1 MSISMTNSKLP
12 ANRLLLGAVIAASA
26 TVLANILWAL
36 ASGGTRDALTIIGV
50 LAFATASGLHAYA
63 AYGRKFLVQFASV
76 ALIAT
81 FVIEV
86 LGVAT
91 SFPFGTYE
99 YDAQRLGLSV
109 AGVPLL
115 IPFAWFMMLYP
126 SWLISRDL
134 FKSKYLAI
142 PTGALLMSTWD
153 LYLDPQMVNEGYWV
167 WFIDG
172 TATKVIPLTN
182 FFGWFLS
189 TAVIFALLSVVL
201 KPSRSLVSNAM
212 PYALVLWVWL
222 GSFLVNIVPVSPFFN
237 QPAVAV
243 SGVIGMGI
251 VLIPWSWTLWQRR

>member
-1 MSISMTNSKLP
+1 MAKFRLP
-12 ANRLLLGAVIAASA
+12 SNRLLLGAFIAAIV

-36 ASGGTRDALTIIGV
+36 ASGGTRDLLTIVGV
-50 LAFATASGLHAYA
+50 LAFAAASGLHAYA
-63 AYGRKFLVQFASV
+63 AYGRTFLVRFASV
-76 ALIAT
+76 ALITT

-86 LGVAT
+86 LGVET

-99 YDAQRLGLSV
+99 YDAERLGLSV
-109 AGVPLL
+109 LGVPLL

-134 FKSKYLAI
+134 IKSKYLAI
-142 PTGALLMSTWD
+142 LTGALLMSTWD

-172 TATKVIPLTN
+172 IATKDIPLTN

-189 TAVIFALLSVVL
+189 TAIIFTLLSFVL
-201 KPSRSLVSNAM
+201 KSNKSVVSNAT
-212 PYALVLWVWL
+212 PYSLVLWVWL

-237 QPAVAV
+237 QPAVAI
-243 SGVIGMGI
+243 SGFIGMGI

>member
-12 ANRLLLGAVIAASA
+12 ANRLVLGAVIAASA

-189 TAVIFALLSVVL
+189 TAVIFALLSFVL
-201 KPSRSLVSNAM
+201 KPNRSEVSNAT

>member
-1 MSISMTNSKLP
+1 MSINITNLKLP
-12 ANRLLLGAVIAASA
+12 SNRLLLGAVIAASL
-26 TVLANILWAL
+26 TVLANVLWAL
-36 ASGGTRDALTIIGV
+36 ASGGTRDALTIVGV

-99 YDAQRLGLSV
+99 YDAERLGLSV
-109 AGVPLL
+109 LGVPLL

-142 PTGALLMSTWD
+142 LTGALLMSTWD

-167 WFIDG
+167 WFIDEI
-172 TATKVIPLTN
+172 ATKDIPLTN

-189 TAVIFALLSVVL
+189 TAIIFTLLSFVL
-201 KPSRSLVSNAM
+201 KPNKSVVSNAT
-212 PYALVLWVWL
+212 PYSLVLWVWL

-237 QPAVAV
+237 QPAVAI
-243 SGVIGMGI
+243 SGFIGMGI

>member
-1 MSISMTNSKLP
+1 MTYLKLP
-12 ANRLLLGAVIAASA
+12 SNRFLIGAIIAASI

-36 ASGGTRDALTIIGV
+36 TSNEVRDAFTIVGV
-50 LAFATASGLHAYA
+50 LAFSTASALHAYVA
-63 AYGRKFLVQFASV
+63 NGRVFLIKFLSV

-99 YDAQRLGLSV
+99 YDTERLGISV
-109 AGVPLL
+109 MGVPLL

-126 SWLISRDL
+126 SWIVARDL
-134 FKSKYLAI
+134 TKTNSLAI
-142 PTGALLMSTWD
+142 PIAALLMSTWD
-153 LYLDPQMVNEGYWV
+153 LYLDPQMVNEGYWT
-167 WFIDG
+167 WFIDDQ
-172 TATKVIPLTN
+172 ATKEIPLTN

-189 TAVIFALLSVVL
+189 TAIIFTLLSLIL
-201 KPSRSLVSNAM
+201 KPNQSQISNAT

-237 QPAVAV
+237 QPMVAI
-243 SGVIGMGI
+243 SGFIGMGI
-251 VLIPWSWTLWQRR
+251 VLVPWLWKLWQQQ

>member
-1 MSISMTNSKLP
+1 MTNLKLP
-12 ANRLLLGAVIAASA
+12 SNRLLLGAVIAASV

-36 ASGGTRDALTIIGV
+36 ASGGMRDALTIAGV

-63 AYGRKFLVQFASV
+63 AFGRRFLVQFA
-76 ALIAT
+76 LIALVAT
-81 FVIEV
+81 FIIEV

-99 YDAQRLGLSV
+99 YDTERLGLSV
-109 AGVPLL
+109 LGVPLL

-126 SWLISRDL
+126 TWLIARSLFRSRN
-134 FKSKYLAI
+134 FAI
-142 PTGALLMSTWD
+142 LTGALLMSTWD

-172 TATKVIPLTN
+172 VATKEIPLTN

-189 TAVIFALLSVVL
+189 TAVIFTLLSFAL
-201 KPSRSLVSNAM
+201 KPNQSVVSNAT

-222 GSFLVNIVPVSPFFN
+222 GSFLVNIVPISPFFD
-237 QPAVAV
+237 QPAVAI
-243 SGVIGMGI
+243 SGFIGMGI

>member
-12 ANRLLLGAVIAASA
+12 ENRLLLGAVIAASA

-36 ASGGTRDALTIIGV
+36 ASGGTRDALTIVGV
-50 LAFATASGLHAYA
+50 LAFAAASGLHAYA

-99 YDAQRLGLSV
+99 YDAQRLGLS
-109 AGVPLL
+109 ALGVPLL

-126 SWLISRDL
+126 SWLISREL
-134 FKSKYLAI
+134 FKSRYLSI
-142 PTGALLMSTWD
+142 LTGALLMSTWD

-189 TAVIFALLSVVL
+189 TAVIFTLLSVVL
-201 KPSRSLVSNAM
+201 KPSKSLVSNAT

-237 QPAVAV
+237 QPIVAI
-243 SGVIGMGI
+243 SGFIGMGI